1 MESLKGL
8 DKGLVER
15 MYEGLLRVRLF
26 EETQSRVFKAGEQE
40 GFTHLYLGE
49 EAIAVGACLNLKP
62 DDFIT
67 STHRGH
73 GHMIAKG
80 GDFKKM
86 FAELYGRRTGQ
97 CLGRSGSLHIADRAI
112 GMLGANGIVGDGNPI
127 AVGAGYSI
135 RLRGTR
141 QVVVSFFGDGASN
154 QGTFHESLNMAASW
168 DLPVIFVL
176 ENNGLSC
183 GTLTASVC
191 KVLQNLGDRGAAY
204 GIPGENIDGMD
215 VVEVYRTVGRAVE
228 RARGG
233 KGPTLVNCRTFRHHG
248 HFEGDID
255 VRGPEKVKEAR
266 SHDAVADFEK
276 RLLKEGLIG
285 EKGIREKREKIQAL
299 IDEAVEYA
307 RQAPAA
313 PAEDAAKFVYAE

>member
-1 MESLKGL
+1 MESLKKL

-15 MYEGLLRVRLF
+15 MHEGLLRIRLF

-49 EAIAVGACLNLKP
+49 EAIAVGACLALNP

-86 FAELYGRRTGQ
+86 FAELYGRRPGQ
-97 CLGRSGSLHIADRAI
+97 CLGRSGSLHIADRSI

-135 RLRGTR
+135 RLRGTQ
-141 QVVVSFFGDGASN
+141 QVVVSFFGDGATN

-168 DLPVIFVL
+168 DLPVVFVI

-191 KVLQNLGDRGAAY
+191 KVLQNLGDRGVAY

-215 VVEVYRTVGRAVE
+215 VVEVYRTVGQAVE
-228 RARGG
+228 RARAG
-233 KGPTLVNCRTFRHHG
+233 KGPTLVNCQTFRHHG

-255 VRGPEKVKEAR
+255 IRTPEQIKEAQT
-266 SHDAVADFEK
+266 HDAVAAFEK
-276 RLLKEGLIG
+276 RMIQDGLAT
-285 EKGIREKREKIQAL
+285 EKDIQERRRRIQAL
-299 IDEAVEYA
+299 VDEAVDYA
-307 RQAPAA
+307 RAAPPA
-313 PAEDAAKFVYAE
+313 PAEEAAKFVYAE

>member
-1 MESLKGL
+1 MESLKAL

-15 MYEGLLRVRLF
+15 MHEGMLRIRLF

-49 EAIAVGACLNLKP
+49 EAIAVGACLNLNQ

-86 FAELYGRRTGQ
+86 FAELYGRRTGA
-97 CLGRSGSLHIADRAI
+97 CLGRSGSLHIADRSI

-141 QVVVSFFGDGASN
+141 QVVVSFFGDGATN
-154 QGTFHESLNMAASW
+154 QGTFHESLNMASSW
-168 DLPVIFVL
+168 DLPVIFVI

-183 GTLTASVC
+183 GTLTATVC
-191 KVLQNLGDRGAAY
+191 KVLQNLGDRAVAY
-204 GIPGENIDGMD
+204 GIPGQNIDGMD
-215 VVEVYRTVGRAVE
+215 VVAVYRTVGQAVE
-228 RARGG
+228 RARAG
-233 KGPTLVNCRTFRHHG
+233 KGPTLVNCQAFRHHG

-255 VRGPEKVKEAR
+255 VRTPEQIKEAQA
-266 SHDAVADFEK
+266 HDAVAAFEQ
-276 RLLKEGLIG
+276 RLLTEGLAT
-285 EKGIREKREKIQAL
+285 EKQIQERRRRIQAL
-299 IDEAVEYA
+299 VDEAVNYA
-307 RQAPAA
+307 RAA
-313 PAEDAAKFVYAE
+313 PPALAEDALKFVYAE